1 MFITALIRL
10 PSETALGS
18 SLCSVTMV
26 ISKHYQL
33 LSVDNDDDGSH
44 GDQLSPDEHEHHGN
58 SSHHDIISTLKHVIK
73 FVEPFVDCIHGNSC
87 LDHMIYWTPT
97 QQGCVCM

>member
-1 MFITALIRL
+1 MMCFIALVRL

-33 LSVDNDDDGSH
+33 LSVDNDGSH
-44 GDQLSPDEHEHHGN
+44 GDQSLPEKHDHHGN
-58 SSHHDIISTLKHVIK
+58 SSFHDIISTLEHVVK
-73 FVEPFVDCIHGNSC
+73 FVEPFVDQIHNNSDR
-87 LDHMIYWTPT
+87 DHMIYWTPT
-97 QQGCVCM
+97 QQGCVCL